1 MLVGYKDFEENVV
14 KSCGESSINISDV
27 ENVGVGEVIDIGRS
41 SSLKKLLRV
50 TGYVV
55 RFVRNLKIVIEE
67 K

>member
-1 MLVGYKDFEENVV
+1 MVGYKDFEENVV

-50 TGYVV
+50 TGYVM

>member
-1 MLVGYKDFEENVV
+1 MVGYKDFEENVV

>member
-1 MLVGYKDFEENVV
+1 MVGYKDFEENVV
-14 KSCGESSINISDV
+14 KSCGKSSINISDV
-27 ENVGVGEVIDIGRS
+27 ENVGVGEFIDIGGS